1 MRAASRRW
9 RARHRAKQKAATYR
23 WRERNRQVWN
33 AYQRFWRR
41 THKELVRAATTRRYS
56 KVKADAERYER
67 HLAAGRE
74 WLRKHP
80 DYLRE
85 ISPAARAAT
94 REIIAYMRA
103 WMKQWYAAHLLE
115 ARAKNRQRRAA
126 DPEKWRAY
134 GRALYRLYRTE
145 YPERYARMLALGRAW
160 AKRNRPKLAHWASRY
175 RARKAGAIGSHTF
188 AQWMSCVEIHAWKC
202 VYCDVALTPITLTK
216 DHVVPLF
223 KGGTNY
229 VENLAPACKS
239 CNSAKRGRTDFRP
252 QKGQWIAPL
261 WRALDLIARWPC
273 QPINICATSG

>member
-1 MRAASRRW
+1 VADDAKETPQARWARRNRDKMRAASRRW
-9 RARHRAKQKAATYR
+9 RARHPAKQKAATYR

-33 AYQRFWRR
+33 AYQRFWR
-41 THKELVRAATTRRYS
+41 
-56 KVKADAERYER
+56 
-67 HLAAGRE
+67 LAAGRE

-80 DYLRE
+80 EYARE
-85 ISPAARAAT
+85 KSRRQRAQQPEKI
-94 REIIAYMRA
+94 RAYMRA
-103 WMKQWYAAHLLE
+103 WMKRWYATHFLE

-134 GRALYRLYRTE
+134 GRALYRLYRTK
-145 YPERYARMLALGRAW
+145 YPERYARMLASGRAW
-160 AKRNRPKLAHWASRY
+160 AKRNRPKLAHWAGRY

-202 VYCDVALTPITLTK
+202 AYCDVALTPTTLTK

-239 CNSAKRGRTDFRP
+239 CNSAKRDRTDFRP
-252 QKGQWIAPL
+252 PKGAVDRPFG
-261 WRALDLIARWPC
+261 AG
-273 QPINICATSG
+273 T